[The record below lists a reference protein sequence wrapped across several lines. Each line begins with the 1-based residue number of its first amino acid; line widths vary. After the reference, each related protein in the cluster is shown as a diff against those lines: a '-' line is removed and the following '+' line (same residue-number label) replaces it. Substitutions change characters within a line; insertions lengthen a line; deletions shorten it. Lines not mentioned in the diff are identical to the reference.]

1 MTTSIRRTSARA
13 LTLLAAMIAV
23 VTLVSVPFSSA
34 HATTATTSTNT
45 FGSKVSYTASTR
57 KGMPYVRG
65 ASGPTRFDCSGLTK
79 WTFARLGHYLPHSA
93 ARQYGQV
100 HHIPALYRRK
110 GDLVFFH
117 NGGGI
122 YHVGIY
128 VGNGYIWHAP
138 FPGARVRLE
147 RLWTS
152 SVYYGRIA

>member
-1 MTTSIRRTSARA
+1 
-13 LTLLAAMIAV
+13 
-23 VTLVSVPFSSA
+23 
-34 HATTATTSTNT
+34 
-45 FGSKVSYTASTR
+45 
-57 KGMPYVRG
+57 MPYARG
-65 ASGPTRFDCSGLTK
+65 ATGPTRFDCSGLTK
-79 WTFARLGHYLPHSA
+79 WTFARLGHTLTHSA
-93 ARQYGQV
+93 AGQYRQV

-117 NGGGI
+117 SGRGI

-152 SVYYGRIA
+152 SVYYGRIG